1 MITPKQVS
9 ESLNVPSSTIR
20 RWAVRFEDVLSKQES
35 KKRMYTMEDL
45 DTFRKIRD
53 YSKQGKSLDN
63 IADKLKIVASK
74 VDQEQKPET
83 GLILHPELVSFMQNI
98 AEQNVALQLQVDK
111 MRVQQDKQNELI
123 AWLMLPWWKRL
134 FNQMPGVEQQE
145 NN

>member
-20 RWAVRFEDVLSKQES
+20 RWAVRFEDVLSKQDS

-83 GLILHPELVSFMQNI
+83 GLILHPVLVSFMQNI
-98 AEQNVALQLQVDK
+98 AEQNVALQLQANKLQEQVD
-111 MRVQQDKQNELI
+111 QLT
-123 AWLMLPWWKRL
+123 AWISLPWYKRIGKHV
-134 FNQMPGVEQQE
+134 PSADK
-145 NN
+145 

>member
-1 MITPKQVS
+1 
-9 ESLNVPSSTIR
+9 
-20 RWAVRFEDVLSKQES
+20 VRFEDVLSKQES

-98 AEQNVALQLQVDK
+98 AEQNVALQLQANKLQEQVD
-111 MRVQQDKQNELI
+111 QLT
-123 AWLMLPWWKRL
+123 AWISLPWYKRIGKHV
-134 FNQMPGVEQQE
+134 PSADK
-145 NN
+145 

>member
-98 AEQNVALQLQVDK
+98 AEQNVALQLQVDQLQAQ
-111 MRVQQDKQNELI
+111 VD
-123 AWLMLPWWKRL
+123 WLMLPWWKKISKKVR
-134 FNQMPGVEQQE
+134 
-145 NN
+145 

>member
-20 RWAVRFEDVLSKQES
+20 RWAVRFEDVLSKQDS

-63 IADKLKIVASK
+63 IADKLKIVSSK

-98 AEQNVALQLQVDK
+98 AEQNVALQLQANKLQEQVD
-111 MRVQQDKQNELI
+111 
-123 AWLMLPWWKRL
+123 WLMLPWWKKISKKVR
-134 FNQMPGVEQQE
+134 
-145 NN
+145 

>member
-98 AEQNVALQLQVDK
+98 AEQNVALQLQANKLQEQVD
-111 MRVQQDKQNELI
+111 QLT
-123 AWLMLPWWKRL
+123 AWLSLPWYKRIGKR
-134 FNQMPGVEQQE
+134 PPTG
-145 NN
+145 

>member
-98 AEQNVALQLQVDK
+98 AEQNVALQLQANKLQEQVD
-111 MRVQQDKQNELI
+111 QLT
-123 AWLMLPWWKRL
+123 AWISLPWYKRIGKHV
-134 FNQMPGVEQQE
+134 PSADK
-145 NN
+145 

>member
-63 IADKLKIVASK
+63 IADKLKIVSSK
-74 VDQEQKPET
+74 VNQEQKPET

-98 AEQNVALQLQVDK
+98 AEQNVALQLQVDQLQAQ
-111 MRVQQDKQNELI
+111 VD
-123 AWLMLPWWKRL
+123 WLMLPWWKKISKKVR
-134 FNQMPGVEQQE
+134 
-145 NN
+145 

>member
-63 IADKLKIVASK
+63 IADKLKIVSSK

-98 AEQNVALQLQVDK
+98 AEQNIALQLQVDQLQAQ
-111 MRVQQDKQNELI
+111 VD
-123 AWLMLPWWKRL
+123 WLMLPWWKKISKKVR
-134 FNQMPGVEQQE
+134 
-145 NN
+145 

>member
-20 RWAVRFEDVLSKQES
+20 RWAVRFEDVLSKQDS

-63 IADKLKIVASK
+63 IADKLKIVSSK

-98 AEQNVALQLQVDK
+98 AEQNVALQLQANKLQEQVD
-111 MRVQQDKQNELI
+111 QLT
-123 AWLMLPWWKRL
+123 AWISLPWYKRIGKHV
-134 FNQMPGVEQQE
+134 PSADK
-145 NN
+145 

>member
-98 AEQNVALQLQVDK
+98 AEQNVALQLQANKLQGQVD
-111 MRVQQDKQNELI
+111 QLT
-123 AWLMLPWWKRL
+123 AWISLPWYKRIGKHV
-134 FNQMPGVEQQE
+134 PSADK
-145 NN
+145 

>member
-20 RWAVRFEDVLSKQES
+20 RWAVRFEDVLSKQDS

-98 AEQNVALQLQVDK
+98 AEQNVALQLQANKLQEQVD
-111 MRVQQDKQNELI
+111 QLT
-123 AWLMLPWWKRL
+123 AWISLPWYKRIGKHV
-134 FNQMPGVEQQE
+134 PSADK
-145 NN
+145 

>member
-20 RWAVRFEDVLSKQES
+20 RWAVRFEDVLSKQDS

-63 IADKLKIVASK
+63 IADKLKIVSSK
-74 VDQEQKPET
+74 VNQEQKPET

-98 AEQNVALQLQVDK
+98 AEQNIALQLQVDQLQAQ
-111 MRVQQDKQNELI
+111 VD
-123 AWLMLPWWKRL
+123 WLMLPWWKKISKKVR
-134 FNQMPGVEQQE
+134 
-145 NN
+145 

>member
-20 RWAVRFEDVLSKQES
+20 RWAVRFEDVLSKQDS

-63 IADKLKIVASK
+63 IADKLKIVSSK
-74 VDQEQKPET
+74 VNQEQKPET

-98 AEQNVALQLQVDK
+98 AEQNVALQLQVDQLQAQ
-111 MRVQQDKQNELI
+111 VD
-123 AWLMLPWWKRL
+123 WLMLPWWKKISKKVR
-134 FNQMPGVEQQE
+134 
-145 NN
+145 

>member
-20 RWAVRFEDVLSKQES
+20 RWAARFEDVLSKQES

-63 IADKLKIVASK
+63 IADKLKIVSSK
-74 VDQEQKPET
+74 VDQEQNTET
-83 GLILHPELVSFMQNI
+83 GLILHPELVRFMQDI
-98 AEQNVALQLQVDK
+98 AEQNVALQLQADKLQEQVDK
-111 MRVQQDKQNELI
+111 LT
-123 AWLMLPWWKRL
+123 AWISLPWYKRIGKPAPAVV
-134 FNQMPGVEQQE
+134 Q
-145 NN
+145 

>member
-20 RWAVRFEDVLSKQES
+20 RWAVRFEDVLSKQDS

-63 IADKLKIVASK
+63 IADKLKIVSSK

-98 AEQNVALQLQVDK
+98 AEQNVALQLQANKLQEQVDK
-111 MRVQQDKQNELI
+111 LT
-123 AWLMLPWWKRL
+123 AWISLPWYKRIGKPAPAVV
-134 FNQMPGVEQQE
+134 Q
-145 NN
+145 

>member
-20 RWAVRFEDVLSKQES
+20 RWAARFEDVLSKQES

-83 GLILHPELVSFMQNI
+83 GLILHPELVRFMQDI
-98 AEQNVALQLQVDK
+98 AEQNVALQLQADKLQEQVD
-111 MRVQQDKQNELI
+111 QLI
-123 AWLMLPWWKRL
+123 AWVSLPWYKRVGK
-134 FNQMPGVEQQE
+134 PAPVVVK
-145 NN
+145 

>member
-83 GLILHPELVSFMQNI
+83 GLVLHPELVSFMQNI

>member
-20 RWAVRFEDVLSKQES
+20 RWAVRFEDVLSKQDS

-63 IADKLKIVASK
+63 IADKLKIVSSK
-74 VDQEQKPET
+74 VDQEQNTET
-83 GLILHPELVSFMQNI
+83 GLILHPELVRFMQNI
-98 AEQNVALQLQVDK
+98 AEQNVSLQLQTDKLQEQVD
-111 MRVQQDKQNELI
+111 QLT
-123 AWLMLPWWKRL
+123 AWISLPWYKRIGKRV
-134 FNQMPGVEQQE
+134 PSADK
-145 NN
+145 

>member
-1 MITPKQVS
+1 MVTPKQVS

-20 RWAVRFEDVLSKQES
+20 RWAVRFEDVLSKQDS

-63 IADKLKIVASK
+63 IADKLKIVSSK

-98 AEQNVALQLQVDK
+98 AEQNVALQLQANKLQEQVD
-111 MRVQQDKQNELI
+111 
-123 AWLMLPWWKRL
+123 WLMLPWWKKISKKVR
-134 FNQMPGVEQQE
+134 
-145 NN
+145 

>member
-20 RWAVRFEDVLSKQES
+20 RWAVRFEDVLSKQDS

-63 IADKLKIVASK
+63 IADKLKIVSSK

-83 GLILHPELVSFMQNI
+83 GLILHPELVRFMQNI
-98 AEQNVALQLQVDK
+98 AEQNVSLQLQTNKLQEQVD
-111 MRVQQDKQNELI
+111 QLT
-123 AWLMLPWWKRL
+123 AWISLPWYKRIGKHA
-134 FNQMPGVEQQE
+134 PSVGK
-145 NN
+145 

>member
-98 AEQNVALQLQVDK
+98 AEQNVALQLQANKLQEQVD
-111 MRVQQDKQNELI
+111 QLT
-123 AWLMLPWWKRL
+123 AWISLPWYKRIGKRV
-134 FNQMPGVEQQE
+134 PSADK
-145 NN
+145 

>member
-20 RWAVRFEDVLSKQES
+20 RWAARFEDVLSKQDS

-63 IADKLKIVASK
+63 IADKLKIVSSK

-83 GLILHPELVSFMQNI
+83 GLILYPELVRFMQDI
-98 AEQNVALQLQVDK
+98 AEQNVALQLQADK
-111 MRVQQDKQNELI
+111 LQEQIDQLS
-123 AWLMLPWWKRL
+123 AWVSLPWYKRIGKPAPAVV
-134 FNQMPGVEQQE
+134 Q
-145 NN
+145 

>member
-20 RWAVRFEDVLSKQES
+20 RWAVRFEDVLSKQDS

-63 IADKLKIVASK
+63 IADKLKIVSSK

-98 AEQNVALQLQVDK
+98 AEQNVALQLQVDQLQAQ
-111 MRVQQDKQNELI
+111 VD
-123 AWLMLPWWKRL
+123 WLMLPWWKKISKKVR
-134 FNQMPGVEQQE
+134 
-145 NN
+145 

>member
-63 IADKLKIVASK
+63 IADKLKIVSSK

-98 AEQNVALQLQVDK
+98 AEQNVALQLQVDQLQAQ
-111 MRVQQDKQNELI
+111 VD
-123 AWLMLPWWKRL
+123 WLMLPWWKKISKKVR
-134 FNQMPGVEQQE
+134 
-145 NN
+145 

>member
-98 AEQNVALQLQVDK
+98 AEQNVALQLQLDK
-111 MRVQQDKQNELI
+111 MKAQQDKQNELI

-134 FNQMPGVEQQE
+134 FNQMPGVEQQA
-145 NN
+145 ND

>member
-20 RWAVRFEDVLSKQES
+20 RWAVRFEDVLSKQDS

-63 IADKLKIVASK
+63 IADKLKIVSSK

-98 AEQNVALQLQVDK
+98 AEQNIALQLQVDQLQAQ
-111 MRVQQDKQNELI
+111 VD
-123 AWLMLPWWKRL
+123 WLMLPWWKKISKKVR
-134 FNQMPGVEQQE
+134 
-145 NN
+145 

>member
-98 AEQNVALQLQVDK
+98 AEQNVALQLQLDK
-111 MRVQQDKQNELI
+111 MKAQQDKQNELI